1 MRSRGCC
8 GAISFPRY
16 EELVRWVRPPRTP
29 DQLREAILALIDDA
43 AGDGALD
50 AAYQKQ
56 RAAQAAERAAR
67 GGGGAPAEEDDDG
80 VGDNAALKFFALL
93 DKDGSESLTRLEV
106 TAGMNRVGLGMQV
119 SRVLCCFPTPVQWVT
134 YHDLSRSPVSKIK
147 CAMSL
152 CR

>member
-1 MRSRGCC
+1 M
-8 GAISFPRY
+8 
-16 EELVRWVRPPRTP
+16 RWVRPPRTP
-29 DQLREAILALIDDA
+29 DQLRAAMLALIDDA

-67 GGGGAPAEEDDDG
+67 GGGAPAEEDDDG

-119 SRVLCCFPTPVQWVT
+119 SRVPCCFPTPVQWVT